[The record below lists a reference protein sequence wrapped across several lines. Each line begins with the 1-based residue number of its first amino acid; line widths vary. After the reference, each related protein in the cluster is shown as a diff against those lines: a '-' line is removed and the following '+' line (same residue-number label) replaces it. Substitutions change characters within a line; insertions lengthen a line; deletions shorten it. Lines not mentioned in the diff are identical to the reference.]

1 MTNNINPSPGYIL
14 TKPYEIPNKIFKNL
28 KETAG
33 EDQISEVIEVG
44 DDVVDDSGNTRSTHV
59 KKGDKIIHAYTNKTF
74 TRLDEE
80 YRFCHFTEVHGTYG
94 SK

>member
-1 MTNNINPSPGYIL
+1 MKVMIKPAPGYIL
-14 TKPYEIPNKIFKNL
+14 TKPYEIPNKVFKNL

-33 EDQISEVIEVG
+33 EDQISEVIGVGEEVM
-44 DDVVDDSGNTRSTHV
+44 DDQGNTRSTYV

-74 TRLDEE
+74 SRLDEE
-80 YRFCHFTEVHGTYG
+80 YRFVHFTEVHGTYE